1 MVIQRRA
8 NWEEKGDEVKS
19 MKIKDKDTTLKIAG
33 WFLSFLCMLI
43 GSYFV
48 WPHIHVALLGIVFFY
63 IGIRVFNFSTFKEYK
78 EDRVK
83 LLLKL
88 SKW

>member
-1 MVIQRRA
+1 M
-8 NWEEKGDEVKS
+8 N
-19 MKIKDKDTTLKIAG
+19 IKDKDTILKIAG
-33 WFLSFLCMLI
+33 WILSLMCMII

-48 WPHIHVALLGIVFFY
+48 WPHIHVALLGIAFFY
-63 IGIRVFNFSTFKEYK
+63 LGIRIFNFSTFKEYK
-78 EDRVK
+78 EGRVK

>member
-1 MVIQRRA
+1 MMNIR
-8 NWEEKGDEVKS
+8 
-19 MKIKDKDTTLKIAG
+19 DKDNVLRIAG
-33 WFLSFLCMLI
+33 WTLSLLCMII

-63 IGIRVFNFSTFKEYK
+63 LGVRIFNFTTFKEYK
-78 EDRVK
+78 EQRVK

>member
-1 MVIQRRA
+1 MNIR
-8 NWEEKGDEVKS
+8 
-19 MKIKDKDTTLKIAG
+19 DKDNVFRIVG
-33 WFLSFLCMLI
+33 WALSLLCMII

-63 IGIRVFNFSTFKEYK
+63 LGVRIFNFATFKEYK
-78 EDRVK
+78 EQRVK

-88 SKW
+88 SEW

>member
-1 MVIQRRA
+1 
-8 NWEEKGDEVKS
+8 
-19 MKIKDKDTTLKIAG
+19 MKIKDKDNIFRIAG
-33 WFLSFLCMLI
+33 WAVSFLCMII

-48 WPHIHVALLGIVFFY
+48 WPHIHVALIGIAFFYLGIR
-63 IGIRVFNFSTFKEYK
+63 IFNFATFKEYK
-78 EDRVK
+78 EARVK

>member
-1 MVIQRRA
+1 MNLWNVTSK
-8 NWEEKGDEVKS
+8 N
-19 MKIKDKDTTLKIAG
+19 KDTVLKITG
-33 WFLSFLCMLI
+33 WILSFLCMLI

-63 IGIRVFNFSTFKEYK
+63 IGIRIFNFSTFKEYK
-78 EDRVK
+78 EARFK

-88 SKW
+88 NKW

>member
-1 MVIQRRA
+1 
-8 NWEEKGDEVKS
+8 
-19 MKIKDKDTTLKIAG
+19 MKIQDKDTRLRIAG
-33 WFLSFLCMLI
+33 WALSFLCMLI
-43 GSYFV
+43 GSYFL
-48 WPHIHVALLGIVFFY
+48 WPHIHVALLGIVLFY
-63 IGIRVFNFSTFKEYK
+63 FGIRIFNFSTFEEYK

>member
-1 MVIQRRA
+1 
-8 NWEEKGDEVKS
+8 
-19 MKIKDKDTTLKIAG
+19 MKIKEKDTILKIAG
-33 WFLSFLCMLI
+33 WILSLLCMLI

-48 WPHIHVALLGIVFFY
+48 WPHIHVALLGIAFFY
-63 IGIRVFNFSTFKEYK
+63 LGIKIFNFSTFEEYK

>member
-1 MVIQRRA
+1 
-8 NWEEKGDEVKS
+8 
-19 MKIKDKDTTLKIAG
+19 MKIQDKDTRLRIAG
-33 WFLSFLCMLI
+33 WALSFLCMLI
-43 GSYFV
+43 GSYFL

-63 IGIRVFNFSTFKEYK
+63 LGIRIFNFSTFEEYK
-78 EDRVK
+78 EQRMK

>member
-1 MVIQRRA
+1 
-8 NWEEKGDEVKS
+8 
-19 MKIKDKDTTLKIAG
+19 MKIQDKDTRLRIAG
-33 WFLSFLCMLI
+33 WALSFLCMLI
-43 GSYFV
+43 GSYFL
-48 WPHIHVALLGIVFFY
+48 WPHIHVALLGIAFFY
-63 IGIRVFNFSTFKEYK
+63 LSVKIFNFSTFKEYK

>member
-1 MVIQRRA
+1 MNIR
-8 NWEEKGDEVKS
+8 
-19 MKIKDKDTTLKIAG
+19 DKDNVLRIAG
-33 WFLSFLCMLI
+33 WALSLLCMTI
-43 GSYFV
+43 GSYFL
-48 WPHIHVALLGIVFFY
+48 WPHVHVALLGIVFFY
-63 IGIRVFNFSTFKEYK
+63 LGIRIFNFSTWKEYK

>member
-1 MVIQRRA
+1 MKARRTM
-8 NWEEKGDEVKS
+8 NFRN
-19 MKIKDKDTTLKIAG
+19 KDNALRTAG
-33 WFLSFLCMLI
+33 WILSLLCMII

-48 WPHIHVALLGIVFFY
+48 WPHIHVALLGIAFFY
-63 IGIRVFNFSTFKEYK
+63 LGIRVFNFSTFEEYK
-78 EDRVK
+78 EARVK

>member
-1 MVIQRRA
+1 MNI
-8 NWEEKGDEVKS
+8 KS
-19 MKIKDKDTTLKIAG
+19 KDTNLRIAG
-33 WFLSFLCMLI
+33 WVLSFLCMLI
-43 GSYFV
+43 GSYFL

-63 IGIRVFNFSTFKEYK
+63 LGIRIFNFTTFKEYK

>member
-1 MVIQRRA
+1 MMNIR
-8 NWEEKGDEVKS
+8 
-19 MKIKDKDTTLKIAG
+19 DKDNVLRIAG
-33 WFLSFLCMLI
+33 WTLSLLCMII

-63 IGIRVFNFSTFKEYK
+63 LGVRIFNFSTFEEYK
-78 EDRVK
+78 EQRVK

-88 SKW
+88 SEW

>member
-1 MVIQRRA
+1 MNIR
-8 NWEEKGDEVKS
+8 E
-19 MKIKDKDTTLKIAG
+19 KDTALKITG
-33 WFLSFLCMLI
+33 WLLSFLCMLI

-48 WPHIHVALLGIVFFY
+48 WPHIHVALLGIAFFY
-63 IGIRVFNFSTFKEYK
+63 LGIRIFNFSTFEEYK
-78 EDRVK
+78 KDRVK

>member
-1 MVIQRRA
+1 MNIR
-8 NWEEKGDEVKS
+8 N
-19 MKIKDKDTTLKIAG
+19 KDNTLRMAG
-33 WFLSFLCMLI
+33 WTLSFLCMLI

-63 IGIRVFNFSTFKEYK
+63 IGIRIFNFSTFEEYK

-88 SKW
+88 NKW

>member
-1 MVIQRRA
+1 ML
-8 NWEEKGDEVKS
+8 WKGS
-19 MKIKDKDTTLKIAG
+19 MNIKDKEDIFRLAG
-33 WFLSFLCMLI
+33 WTLSLLCMVI

-48 WPHIHVALLGIVFFY
+48 WPHIHVAVLGIGFFY
-63 IGIRVFNFSTFKEYK
+63 LGIRIFNFSTFKEYK

-88 SKW
+88 NKW

>member
-1 MVIQRRA
+1 MM
-8 NWEEKGDEVKS
+8 N
-19 MKIKDKDTTLKIAG
+19 IKDKDNVLRIAG
-33 WFLSFLCMLI
+33 WTLSLLCMII

-63 IGIRVFNFSTFKEYK
+63 LGIKIFNFATFKEYK
-78 EDRVK
+78 EQRVK

-88 SKW
+88 SEW